1 MIPVVCSILAI
12 VILMFGVTYHVQQR
26 PRFTTE
32 IAEFDFHENQEE
44 LSEMTFWQRLKQS
57 LSVTFRSNIFT
68 SCAGRN
74 DELLNQGEPGY
85 MTDHDVDEGFGPS
98 QEIT

>member
-1 MIPVVCSILAI
+1 MAI
-12 VILMFGVTYHVQQR
+12 VILMFGITYHVQQR

-32 IAEFDFHENQEE
+32 IAAFDFHENQEE

-57 LSVTFRSNIFT
+57 LSSTFQSSLFGVCVGN
-68 SCAGRN
+68 RN
-74 DELLNQGEPGY
+74 HDSLNQPVLGY
-85 MTDHDVDEGFGPS
+85 VTDHDVDEGFGPS